1 MRNVCYFRARYV
13 CGSPLVGEKQWLN
26 KNIITST
33 NKETETMLIWS
44 VYKLVYLIEFSGN
57 KQKSQAIRMTSLSW
71 MPMQFMDEIPVV
83 KKNLLACLVPEI
95 MLYFSLTS
103 VFSVRV
109 KISILN
115 TDFQDRQTISGLED
129 LTNISIFA
137 VRWY

>member
-1 MRNVCYFRARYV
+1 
-13 CGSPLVGEKQWLN
+13 
-26 KNIITST
+26 
-33 NKETETMLIWS
+33 
-44 VYKLVYLIEFSGN
+44 
-57 KQKSQAIRMTSLSW
+57 

>member
-1 MRNVCYFRARYV
+1 
-13 CGSPLVGEKQWLN
+13 
-26 KNIITST
+26 
-33 NKETETMLIWS
+33 
-44 VYKLVYLIEFSGN
+44 
-57 KQKSQAIRMTSLSW
+57 
-71 MPMQFMDEIPVV
+71 MPMQFMDEIPAI

-95 MLYFSLTS
+95 MQCS
-103 VFSVRV
+103 VLV